1 MGSVVGVGDVR
12 ICIYKNTT
20 SDYPETLGG
29 GSNFTRTSY
38 FCQIY
43 FNILT
48 PNDDYSGRTAPL
60 ASKRCILY
68 IIQQLQVLNILNM
81 LYTLLFFLFKIQFVS

>member
-12 ICIYKNTT
+12 ISIYKNTT

-38 FCQIY
+38 SVRY
-43 FNILT
+43 ILT
-48 PNDDYSGRTAPL
+48 
-60 ASKRCILY
+60 
-68 IIQQLQVLNILNM
+68 
-81 LYTLLFFLFKIQFVS
+81 F